1 MNLNKIKD
9 LHTENYKSLMKK
21 FEDKWRI
28 NIVKT
33 FILPKAIY
41 GVNVIPT
48 MIPFLKR
55 NKKIK
60 FVWNH
65 KDPQI
70 DKAILRKKNKA
81 GGKKF
86 PYFKQYYKAIVIKTV
101 SFEH

>member
-9 LHTENYKSLMKK
+9 LHTENYESLMKK

-48 MIPFLKR
+48 MIPIAFLKR
-55 NKKIK
+55 NIKKSSLYETT
-60 FVWNH
+60 
-65 KDPQI
+65 KDP
-70 DKAILRKKNKA
+70 K
-81 GGKKF
+81 
-86 PYFKQYYKAIVIKTV
+86 
-101 SFEH
+101 